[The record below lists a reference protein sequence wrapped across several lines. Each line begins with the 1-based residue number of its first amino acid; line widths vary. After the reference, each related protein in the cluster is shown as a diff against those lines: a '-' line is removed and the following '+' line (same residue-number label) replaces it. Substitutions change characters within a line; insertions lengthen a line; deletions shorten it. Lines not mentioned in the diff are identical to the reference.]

1 MCEEDQRTGKWS
13 GSALLLIGTLFVI
26 AFATDLLAYLLQG
39 EAVFI
44 YYKGD
49 LAFFG
54 MEAVVMRIAFLVG
67 GVLLAV
73 IGWKKYHHG

>member
-1 MCEEDQRTGKWS
+1 MSEEDQRTGKWS
-13 GSALLLIGTLFVI
+13 GGALLLIGTVSVI
-26 AFATDLLAYLLQG
+26 ACATDLLAYLLQG

-54 MEAVVMRIAFLVG
+54 MEAVVMTSAFLVG
-67 GVLLAV
+67 GVLLTV
-73 IGWKKYHHG
+73 IGWKKYRHG